1 MHRLHRRSS
10 RGSLSTVAISYVENA
25 GGNGRRWAGEKK
37 SPWWSLMIRPRGSL
51 QKFEVGQNPEL
62 TSDLFLFWPRRNI
75 ITTNGDAGRD
85 YGGGQWK
92 WTWTWHTHGMQMESP
107 DKRRSLQFAS
117 RFARNS
123 TSRPERTF
131 TLLVRAP
138 APKCP
143 PSGVL
148 PRPWISLEDG
158 RLERMRV
165 DLSIDGY

>member
-1 MHRLHRRSS
+1 
-10 RGSLSTVAISYVENA
+10 
-25 GGNGRRWAGEKK
+25 
-37 SPWWSLMIRPRGSL
+37 MIRPRGSL

-148 PRPWISLEDG
+148 PRPWISFEDG